1 MLVIQG
7 ILFMVSQGLSL
18 AKTPVGKRMDKAVF
32 FSSKNSGI
40 NTEESP
46 WGYASTKLYQ
56 SDLFEFAD
64 CFEMLSGISAQRK

>member
-18 AKTPVGKRMDKAVF
+18 AKNPAGKGKWIKLVF
-32 FSSKNSGI
+32 FFPSKNSGI

-46 WGYASTKLYQ
+46 
-56 SDLFEFAD
+56 
-64 CFEMLSGISAQRK
+64 

>member
-46 WGYASTKLYQ
+46 
-56 SDLFEFAD
+56 
-64 CFEMLSGISAQRK
+64 